1 MNFNFLTEFV
11 SHHQAEFKAAG
22 VGLVFAVG
30 DALVSLADNN
40 QHVSVSAALA
50 AGGGAAFFY
59 LKALYHAKRAEVI
72 SEALVQAT
80 LPQNPVQTQAAA
92 PASPTAGGE
101 AK

>member
-11 SHHQAEFKAAG
+11 SRHQAEFKAVA

-59 LKALYHAKRAEVI
+59 LKALYHAKRVEVI

-80 LPQNPVQTQAAA
+80 LPQNPVPV
-92 PASPTAGGE
+92 PAQGE
-101 AK
+101 VTK

>member
-1 MNFNFLTEFV
+1 MNLNFLNEFV
-11 SHHQAEFKAAG
+11 NRHQAEFKAAA
-22 VGLVFAVG
+22 VGLVFSVG

-80 LPQNPVQTQAAA
+80 LPQNLASATAPAPVQ
-92 PASPTAGGE
+92 GE
-101 AK
+101 AAK